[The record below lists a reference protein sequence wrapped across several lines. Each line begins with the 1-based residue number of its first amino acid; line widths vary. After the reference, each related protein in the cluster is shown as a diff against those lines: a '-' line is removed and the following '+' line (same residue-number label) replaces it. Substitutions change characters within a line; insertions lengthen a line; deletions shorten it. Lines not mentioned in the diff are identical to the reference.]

1 MPAPPPAPPPNPW
14 RTAVVAGMAS
24 YLDAGAIVST
34 ATALVL
40 YRPHLVLDDASI
52 GRISAL
58 LTFCFAVGALAGGRL
73 GDRFGRRRVLT
84 VTLLLYLLGTLLLA
98 GAQDPAMLYAGA
110 IVVGLSI
117 GADLPVSLALI
128 AEEAP
133 PQHKGRMIA
142 LSGLLWAVGIIT
154 ATLLA
159 TVATQFGQTGARLLY
174 GHLVLVAAIV
184 LTLRTTLRESA
195 EWTAAREQKG
205 VTADGPAEEIRL
217 GALRQLC
224 TRPLL
229 ATLLATG
236 LYYALWNLGA
246 NTNGQFG
253 DFLWVKLT
261 DHTVQSLTTLK
272 AAAIPF
278 AVAALLIFMRVADRP
293 ARRRWFLAGT
303 LLALTGYALPVLAG
317 PTPFTLAALLL
328 LTAIGAGFSGE
339 TMYKV
344 WSQELVPTLLRG
356 TVQGVTM
363 AFARLLAAAFAV
375 ITPSLATGNSRALF
389 SLNLAFALA
398 AAVIGL
404 LWIPRLPA
412 AAAAL
417 TRTEPEAAGIQQSPS
432 AAPAAGI

>member
-1 MPAPPPAPPPNPW
+1 M
-14 RTAVVAGMAS
+14 
-24 YLDAGAIVST
+24 
-34 ATALVL
+34 
-40 YRPHLVLDDASI
+40 
-52 GRISAL
+52 
-58 LTFCFAVGALAGGRL
+58 
-73 GDRFGRRRVLT
+73 
-84 VTLLLYLLGTLLLA
+84 
-98 GAQDPAMLYAGA
+98 
-110 IVVGLSI
+110 VGLSI

-303 LLALTGYALPVLAG
+303 LLALTGYALPVLVS

-417 TRTEPEAAGIQQSPS
+417 TRTEPETAGIQQSPS
-432 AAPAAGI
+432 AAPAMRHLNRPVRAAASEPTRPCRPGGSHPTPSPGVPLHPHQVRAGFITPPRATATKDNLIRIRIGSDHGRHSIPLTSTPLGPARAAHDRVGHHALPAHRAA

>member
-1 MPAPPPAPPPNPW
+1 MSTPPCAPPPNPW

-40 YRPHLVLDDASI
+40 YEPHLGLDNAAI

-58 LTFCFAVGALAGGRL
+58 LTFCFAIGALVGGRL

-84 VTLLLYLLGTLLLA
+84 VTLLLYLLGTLFLA
-98 GAQDPAMLYAGA
+98 CAQTPEMLYAGA
-110 IVVGLSI
+110 IVVGLAI

-133 PQHKGRMIA
+133 AQLKGRMIA
-142 LSGLLWAVGIIT
+142 LSGLLWAVGIIA

-159 TVATQFGQTGARLLY
+159 VVATQLGETGARLLY
-174 GHLVLVAAIV
+174 GHLVLVAAVV
-184 LTLRTTLRESA
+184 LVLRTTLRESA
-195 EWTAAREQKG
+195 EWTAAREKMD
-205 VTADGPAEEIRL
+205 TASGASEEIRL
-217 GALRQLC
+217 GALRQLF

-229 ATLLATG
+229 GTMLATG

-253 DFLWVKLT
+253 EFLWVKLT
-261 DHTVQSLTTLK
+261 DQSVQSLTALK

-278 AVAALLIFMRVADRP
+278 AVTALLVFMWVADRP
-293 ARRRWFLAGT
+293 ARRRWFIAGT
-303 LLALTGYALPVLAG
+303 LLALTGYALPVVAG
-317 PTPFTLAALLL
+317 PSPFTLAALLL
-328 LTAIGAGFSGE
+328 LTAIGASFSGE
-339 TMYKV
+339 TMYKL
-344 WSQELVPTLLRG
+344 WSQELVPTLLRS

-375 ITPSLATGNSRALF
+375 VTPALATGHSSVLF
-389 SLNLAFALA
+389 SLNLAFAIA
-398 AAVIGL
+398 AALIAL
-404 LWIPRLPA
+404 LWIPRLPTA
-412 AAAAL
+412 ADLAPAESA
-417 TRTEPEAAGIQQSPS
+417 TADSPHTAIPS
-432 AAPAAGI
+432 AAAGR

>member
-1 MPAPPPAPPPNPW
+1 MSIPSSAPPPNAW

-40 YRPHLVLDDASI
+40 YEPHLGLDNAAI

-58 LTFCFAVGALAGGRL
+58 LTFCFAAGALAGGRL

-84 VTLLLYLLGTLLLA
+84 ATVLLYLLGTLLMA
-98 GAQDPAMLYAGA
+98 GAQDPVMLYVGA
-110 IVVGLSI
+110 IIVGLAI

-128 AEEAP
+128 SEEAP
-133 PQHKGRMIA
+133 PQLKGRMIA
-142 LSGLLWAVGIIT
+142 LSGLLWAVGIIA

-159 TVATQFGQTGARLLY
+159 VVATQLGESGARLLY

-184 LTLRTTLRESA
+184 LGLRTTLRESA
-195 EWTAAREQKG
+195 EWTAAREKRNLAAG
-205 VTADGPAEEIRL
+205 GDEEIRL
-217 GALRQLC
+217 GALRQLF

-229 ATLLATG
+229 ATMLATG

-253 DFLWVKLT
+253 EFLWAKLT
-261 DHTVQSLTTLK
+261 DQSLQSLTVLK

-278 AVAALLIFMRVADRP
+278 AVAALLVFMWVADRP
-293 ARRRWFLAGT
+293 ARRSWFIAGT

-317 PTPFTLAALLL
+317 PSPFTLAALLL
-328 LTAIGAGFSGE
+328 LTAIGASFSGE
-339 TMYKV
+339 TMYKI
-344 WSQELVPTLLRG
+344 WSQELVPTLLRS

-375 ITPSLATGNSRALF
+375 VTPTLATDHSTALF
-389 SLNLAFALA
+389 SLNLGFACA
-398 AAVIGL
+398 AALIAL
-404 LWIPRLPA
+404 LWIPRLPT
-412 AAAAL
+412 AAAL
-417 TRTEPEAAGIQQSPS
+417 TRTVPGMADARHAPSP
-432 AAPAAGI
+432 APAVGP

>member
-40 YRPHLVLDDASI
+40 YRPHLGLDDASI

-98 GAQDPAMLYAGA
+98 GAQDPAMLHAGA

-195 EWTAAREQKG
+195 EWTAAREQEG

-229 ATLLATG
+229 VTLLATG

-417 TRTEPEAAGIQQSPS
+417 TRTEPETAGIQQSPS